1 MSAEQ
6 GKPRGRPPAKRE
18 PWHPAEWSVED
29 AGALQALQ
37 RGEARPDQQQRALK
51 WIIEQASQTYDQPFV
66 PGQADVSDFICG
78 RMSVGQQI
86 RKLLVLNLALFKS
99 KPSRNTEQP

>member
-1 MSAEQ
+1 MSEQ
-6 GKPRGRPPAKRE
+6 GKPRGRAAPKRE

-29 AGALQALQ
+29 AGALQAMY
-37 RGEARPDQQQRALK
+37 RGEARADQQQRALK
-51 WIIEQASQTYDQPFV
+51 WIIESAAQTYEQPFV

-86 RKLLVLNLALFKS
+86 RKLLSLNLALFKS
-99 KPSRNTEQP
+99 NPSRNTEQP